1 MSKTT
6 VLVKDWLSN
15 NLPKSFKAISEA
27 VSLEGLTAF
36 SEEMTELKSRMDA
49 MEQGNIKLKEDFDAE
64 KQKNTELESKLTGL
78 EATKTDL
85 QTKLTEAE
93 ADRNKYKEFYEEKT
107 NAGNRLPKGDAS
119 DTAKN
124 KTLANDH
131 PMSIILS
138 KAK

>member
-6 VLVKDWLSN
+6 VLAKDWLSN

-27 VSLEGLTAF
+27 ISSEGLGVF
-36 SEEMTELKSRMDA
+36 SEEMTELKARMDA
-49 MEQGNIKLKEDFDAE
+49 MEQGNTKLGEDFNAE
-64 KQKNTELESKLTGL
+64 KQKNTELESKLTSL
-78 EATKTDL
+78 ETTKTDL

-93 ADRNKYKEFYEEKT
+93 ADRNKYKEFYDNKT
-107 NAGNRLPKGDAS
+107 NTGNRLPNGDAS
-119 DTAKN
+119 DTTKN

-131 PMSIILS
+131 PMAIILS

>member
-6 VLVKDWLSN
+6 VLAKDWLSN

-27 VSLEGLTAF
+27 ISSENLSVF
-36 SEEMTELKSRMDA
+36 SEEMTELKARMDA
-49 MEQGNIKLKEDFDAE
+49 MVEGNTKLSEDFNAE
-64 KQKNTELESKLTGL
+64 KQKNTELNTKLSDL
-78 EATKTDL
+78 ETTKTDL

-124 KTLANDH
+124 KTLASDH